1 MANNFMNN
9 RIFVGPPGSG
19 KTYGAKYEVVKTI
32 WNLMDEEERNKKNSR
47 YYNPKNFCEEAFL
60 HVERNYHPGIRLASL
75 HEGMTT
81 SDLIEGL
88 SVETSDGVTVFANS
102 DKMVLNL
109 LEEMKK
115 DDKPGF
121 LILDDIHRV
130 NIVGVLGELLF
141 AFSHR
146 GETVTLSTGRKICV
160 PENLYVYFTMNTL
173 RPDFPIDSSIFEGFQ
188 TTYMNS
194 DSKRLDKAVDE
205 GFYRSAYYNI
215 DSEIVDQL
223 IEIQKE
229 YREIVAESKSSGVVI
244 EKVNSIEKI
253 FDIDMGCVFSSFQA
267 QLFLDVTFPVT
278 WEKRTDIQIK
288 FRKKYN
294 DVADQFCKKLNEA
307 YEQYSKFYSIE
318 TLELLD
324 QFKNKVREEYS
335 YYNGYLDYIAPEYY
349 QDKTKYEI
357 GYTYFLPGHGF
368 SMWNASELLQNK
380 IRAQV
385 IPLLKQYGN
394 DGVIVGCRLPDVQR
408 TATSFTRE
416 ISRVGEE
423 KIEIITNDEYRDIF
437 SDLYGGK
444 KSTKNVKN
452 PMNRSQPYNPT
463 YGVLFEIV
471 FDMIKHPLINTWRLM
486 DLLCR
491 NKEIYFKQDVTGLY
505 EGCVLAL
512 SKLSDKIITAG
523 TDNTKGNQSLTSYKR
538 DLHAFYYKGQKYV
551 LLSKIGLDNNDSNK
565 SVASCRLS
573 AAVTSRYHNLYPI
586 VKVLVY
592 EYLRIFRDNLREM
605 LMETTD
611 LTEAIKIKNDIQMVE
626 QDLIFIDSVQWHGTD
641 PDVRRWNLLDDIK
654 NLPTWKKMINNSLKG
669 AYKIMD
675 DRYQSVM
682 NSTGI
687 HQMILQGPP
696 GTSKT
701 YGVKEFLALQAGL
714 ITTNGESWDENAL
727 NARQLCTEDN
737 EYVLPTEGLPENNN
751 VYWDI
756 IQFHP
761 SYTYEDFVR
770 GISVSASDSNTTEIT
785 GDVFEGSTAKYSF
798 RMKQPTPVMYKT
810 VNRTLGKMARIARDN
825 YNQEN
830 PENSPK
836 FYLVIDEINRANL
849 ATVFGELIYALE
861 YRDSEVATPYAVDK
875 DTRLQIP
882 SNLYIIGTMNTA
894 DKSIASIDYAIRR
907 RFLFFP
913 VLPDIKIVYETVKD
927 NWNDSAELQLFYI
940 IEKMFESYMNSDDYN
955 RNDVQIGHTYFLRKA
970 EESIAKEQMRNR
982 FLFQVVPVLREYYN
996 DGILM
1001 DDVYGKEPTEY
1012 ENACI
1017 QDIRRMIEVSD
1028 MDKLE
1033 SMYEELLSKLANEE
1047 IRAGI
1052 RAALLEKNVL
1062 PE

>member
-1 MANNFMNN
+1 MNN

-205 GFYRSAYYNI
+205 GYYRSAYYNI

-244 EKVNSIEKI
+244 EKANSIEKI

-294 DVADQFCKKLNEA
+294 DVAGQFCKKLNEA

-324 QFKNKVREEYS
+324 QFKHKVREEYS

-394 DGVIVGCRLPDVQR
+394 DGVIVGCSENRNIIYQR
-408 TATSFTRE
+408 
-416 ISRVGEE
+416 
-423 KIEIITNDEYRDIF
+423 
-437 SDLYGGK
+437 
-444 KSTKNVKN
+444 
-452 PMNRSQPYNPT
+452 
-463 YGVLFEIV
+463 
-471 FDMIKHPLINTWRLM
+471 
-486 DLLCR
+486 
-491 NKEIYFKQDVTGLY
+491 
-505 EGCVLAL
+505 
-512 SKLSDKIITAG
+512 
-523 TDNTKGNQSLTSYKR
+523 
-538 DLHAFYYKGQKYV
+538 
-551 LLSKIGLDNNDSNK
+551 
-565 SVASCRLS
+565 
-573 AAVTSRYHNLYPI
+573 
-586 VKVLVY
+586 
-592 EYLRIFRDNLREM
+592 
-605 LMETTD
+605 
-611 LTEAIKIKNDIQMVE
+611 
-626 QDLIFIDSVQWHGTD
+626 
-641 PDVRRWNLLDDIK
+641 
-654 NLPTWKKMINNSLKG
+654 
-669 AYKIMD
+669 
-675 DRYQSVM
+675 
-682 NSTGI
+682 
-687 HQMILQGPP
+687 
-696 GTSKT
+696 
-701 YGVKEFLALQAGL
+701 
-714 ITTNGESWDENAL
+714 
-727 NARQLCTEDN
+727 
-737 EYVLPTEGLPENNN
+737 
-751 VYWDI
+751 
-756 IQFHP
+756 
-761 SYTYEDFVR
+761 
-770 GISVSASDSNTTEIT
+770 
-785 GDVFEGSTAKYSF
+785 
-798 RMKQPTPVMYKT
+798 
-810 VNRTLGKMARIARDN
+810 
-825 YNQEN
+825 
-830 PENSPK
+830 
-836 FYLVIDEINRANL
+836 
-849 ATVFGELIYALE
+849 
-861 YRDSEVATPYAVDK
+861 
-875 DTRLQIP
+875 
-882 SNLYIIGTMNTA
+882 
-894 DKSIASIDYAIRR
+894 DKSCWRR
-907 RFLFFP
+907 
-913 VLPDIKIVYETVKD
+913 
-927 NWNDSAELQLFYI
+927 
-940 IEKMFESYMNSDDYN
+940 
-955 RNDVQIGHTYFLRKA
+955 
-970 EESIAKEQMRNR
+970 
-982 FLFQVVPVLREYYN
+982 
-996 DGILM
+996 
-1001 DDVYGKEPTEY
+1001 
-1012 ENACI
+1012 
-1017 QDIRRMIEVSD
+1017 
-1028 MDKLE
+1028 
-1033 SMYEELLSKLANEE
+1033 
-1047 IRAGI
+1047 
-1052 RAALLEKNVL
+1052 KN
-1062 PE
+1062 